1 MAQGLEIHD
10 GAVTD
15 LLLERRASGSQASVS
30 GVLLASG
37 AAGGSP
43 LHEGWYIN
51 TAL

>member
-1 MAQGLEIHD
+1 MDQGLEIHD

-15 LLLERRASGSQASVS
+15 LLLERRASGGQASVS

-37 AAGGSP
+37 AAGDP
-43 LHEGWYIN
+43 LDMRAGTSA